1 MYGTTLWRRLT
12 DRCTAANSSRV
23 LPENDSRVSL
33 RAISRRSLK
42 HETQHQS
49 LAIRSSH
56 QCGGKRIRLPFTNC
70 FLWHK
75 LAQRINFPLL
85 NPPASS
91 TASDHNIRN
100 SFKLSSSL
108 SAVEIGASFGNR
120 LLHHLSCLQQHWT
133 EFSYPRGI
141 ELDLCAAGASSPHG
155 MVWMQWMHW

>member
-23 LPENDSRVSL
+23 LSENDSQALL

-42 HETQHQS
+42 NETQHLS

-56 QCGGKRIRLPFTNC
+56 RCAGKRIRLPFTNC
-70 FLWHK
+70 SLWHK

-100 SFKLSSSL
+100 SFKLSSSS
-108 SAVEIGASFGNR
+108 SAVEICASFANR
-120 LLHHLSCLQQHWT
+120 LLHLLIRLRQHWA

-141 ELDLCAAGASSPHG
+141 EPDPCVAGASSSHS
-155 MVWMQWMHW
+155 MVWM